1 LSNNLKAYI
10 MKKAFISLIVIIIMS
25 VSATAQYRINKTNY
39 NYRDYSHQAGDRYSP
54 TGAGIES
61 FFLPGLGQMIAGEGV
76 RGVVFLTGATGCMV
90 LLGIGMTNAYT
101 ESTEATGGGLYLAGL
116 LGYMVVDIW
125 SIVDAVR
132 VAKVNNLAYRD
143 KKSTSLNFKIEPY
156 ISTEYYNK
164 NGSVP
169 MGLTLKVRF

>member
-1 LSNNLKAYI
+1 
-10 MKKAFISLIVIIIMS
+10 MKKAFLSLIIICFLS
-25 VSATAQYRINKTNY
+25 VSADAQYRINKTNY
-39 NYRDYSHQAGDRYSP
+39 NYRDYSHQEGDRYSP
-54 TGAGIES
+54 AGAGIES

-76 RGVVFLTGATGCMV
+76 RGVVFLAGATGCVV
-90 LLGIGMTNAYT
+90 LLGIGMTDMYT
-101 ESTEATGGGLYLAGL
+101 ESTTSDQSGGGLYLAGL

-143 KKSTSLNFKIEPY
+143 KKNSSVNLKIEPY
-156 ISTEYYNK
+156 ISTEYYYQ

-169 MGLTLKVRF
+169 MGLTLTIRF